1 MLTDI
6 GTEHIHALQQRLVEC
21 WQLRVFES
29 TFPIISHQLI
39 IRFKGMQSVGV
50 NLMRMDREI
59 VLQFHYSS
67 TKISIIQMRENI
79 LQALMSIHS
88 YFFFNHA

>member
-1 MLTDI
+1 
-6 GTEHIHALQQRLVEC
+6 
-21 WQLRVFES
+21 
-29 TFPIISHQLI
+29 
-39 IRFKGMQSVGV
+39 MQSVGV